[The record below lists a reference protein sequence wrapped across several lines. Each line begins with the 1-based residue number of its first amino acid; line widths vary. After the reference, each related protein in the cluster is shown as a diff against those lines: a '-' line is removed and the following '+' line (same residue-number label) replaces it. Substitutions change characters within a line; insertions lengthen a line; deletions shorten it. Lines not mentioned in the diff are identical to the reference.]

1 MYKIM
6 STEFELFPGKS
17 LGGLFKDIYDN
28 QQTKK
33 LRISELIAEMKKSVR
48 HAGDMA
54 VIGPII
60 RDMVDSSI
68 KNDDSGVP
76 QIGVST
82 TPMLVYSKRL
92 NPNYRGNIKPLDY
105 QIYVPSGN
113 ATIYYR
119 LLFNPTIVTPVW
131 ADITNSIAQKLSSY
145 ASYSGGAV
153 LDSGYVAVGSTSTDK
168 QYLSDIE
175 LGRDL
180 LGNGDIL
187 AIECRTVSSN
197 SNVHISNRWRDDK

>member
-68 KNDDSGVP
+68 KNDDA
-76 QIGVST
+76 
-82 TPMLVYSKRL
+82 L
-92 NPNYRGNIKPLDY
+92 IKM
-105 QIYVPSGN
+105 
-113 ATIYYR
+113 A
-119 LLFNPTIVTPVW
+119 
-131 ADITNSIAQKLSSY
+131 AIAQRIIGSQHK
-145 ASYSGGAV
+145 AEG
-153 LDSGYVAVGSTSTDK
+153 DSGFLTVEEKNQLLKDLEQTAKEVADEQELKVDELTFEVEELK
-168 QYLSDIE
+168 QKI
-175 LGRDL
+175 
-180 LGNGDIL
+180 N
-187 AIECRTVSSN
+187 
-197 SNVHISNRWRDDK
+197 K